1 MLSAKYRQLVVVI
14 LKISKYGPTSHFLT
28 ATAPTPQ
35 SEPASSSSSVISS
48 LLTPV
53 SPDWTI
59 SISSGPPFTVG
70 GPSPALLI
78 TVTYITTFYSD

>member
-48 LLTPV
+48 LLTPHLKQTRGNDDV
-53 SPDWTI
+53 LQY
-59 SISSGPPFTVG
+59 G
-70 GPSPALLI
+70 
-78 TVTYITTFYSD
+78 VTTSHHPHPHPQYYYQ